1 MDDNARE
8 PSIPMTSTSVP
19 HSGLTTHVSTP
30 ATCVSTPV
38 TCVSTPATHSD
49 TPAPSDSITT
59 ASLNLFKEQILSQL
73 GIAFHLANCSDHSL
87 HIAYQKY
94 KAYLEAC
101 HTYEMKVADGSWIGN
116 KLTAVDL
123 IQLFV
128 SKSFWHSHYKK
139 LFSKVANYPDMV
151 AWLENGSDRPADI
164 IVWGVEK
171 SVYYFKDLEAFLE
184 QKERKKGKGK
194 LKAKDEKRGDEGSS
208 KKSKKKKDEG
218 QKKSGSK
225 KQVK

>member
-1 MDDNARE
+1 MDDDAHE
-8 PSIPMTSTSVP
+8 PSIPMTSTYVP
-19 HSGLTTHVSTP
+19 HSGLTTRVSTP
-30 ATCVSTPV
+30 ATR
-38 TCVSTPATHSD
+38 VSTPATHSN

-59 ASLNLFKEQILSQL
+59 ASLDPFKEQILSQL
-73 GIAFHLANCSDHSL
+73 GIAFHLADHSDHSL

-151 AWLENGSDRPADI
+151 AWLENGSDRPADTT
-164 IVWGVEK
+164 VWGVEK

-208 KKSKKKKDEG
+208 KKKKKKKKEEG
-218 QKKSGSK
+218 QKKTGSK
-225 KQVK
+225 SKSSR

>member
-1 MDDNARE
+1 MDDTAHE
-8 PSIPMTSTSVP
+8 SSIPMTSTSGP
-19 HSGLTTHVSTP
+19 YSGLT
-30 ATCVSTPV
+30 

-49 TPAPSDSITT
+49 TPAPSDLITT
-59 ASLNLFKEQILSQL
+59 AGLDPLKEQILSQL
-73 GIAFHLANCSDHSL
+73 GIAFHLADRSDHSL

-101 HTYEMKVADGSWIGN
+101 HTYEMKVADGSWTGN

-139 LFSKVANYPDMV
+139 FFSKVANYPDMV
-151 AWLENGSDRPADI
+151 AWLENGSDRPTNMF
-164 IVWGVEK
+164 VWGVEK
-171 SVYYFKDLEAFLE
+171 TVYHFRDLEAFLE
-184 QKERKKGKGK
+184 EKERKKGKGK
-194 LKAKDEKRGDEGSS
+194 LKAKDKKRGDEGSS
-208 KKSKKKKDEG
+208 KKTKKKNEG
-218 QKKSGSK
+218 QKKTSTK

>member
-1 MDDNARE
+1 
-8 PSIPMTSTSVP
+8 
-19 HSGLTTHVSTP
+19 
-30 ATCVSTPV
+30 
-38 TCVSTPATHSD
+38 
-49 TPAPSDSITT
+49 
-59 ASLNLFKEQILSQL
+59 LSQL
-73 GIAFHLANCSDHSL
+73 GIAFHLADRSDHSL

-151 AWLENGSDRPADI
+151 AWLENGSDRPADTT
-164 IVWGVEK
+164 VWGVEK

-208 KKSKKKKDEG
+208 KKKKKKKKEEG
-218 QKKSGSK
+218 QKKTGSK

>member
-1 MDDNARE
+1 MDDNARKA
-8 PSIPMTSTSVP
+8 SIPMTFTSVP
-19 HSGLTTHVSTP
+19 HSGLTTHVSPP
-30 ATCVSTPV
+30 ATHVSTPV
-38 TCVSTPATHSD
+38 TCVSTPATYSD
-49 TPAPSDSITT
+49 TSAPSDSINT
-59 ASLNLFKEQILSQL
+59 ASLDPFKEQILSQL
-73 GIAFHLANCSDHSL
+73 GIAFHLADHSNHSL

-194 LKAKDEKRGDEGSS
+194 LKAKNEKRGDEGSS

>member
-1 MDDNARE
+1 MDDNACE

-30 ATCVSTPV
+30 ATHVSTPV
-38 TCVSTPATHSD
+38 TCVSTPATYSD
-49 TPAPSDSITT
+49 TSAPSDSINT
-59 ASLNLFKEQILSQL
+59 ASLDPFKEQILSQL
-73 GIAFHLANCSDHSL
+73 GIAFHLADHSNHSL